1 MADITKLEVLEMH
14 KKSIE
19 LIENLNK
26 LVKNQESRIQLLHE
40 MLNLVKDKEDLNSDA
55 IKELCTI
62 CKDQY
67 DMIEELSN
75 KKKK

>member
-26 LVKNQESRIQLLHE
+26 LIKNQESRIHLLHE

-55 IKELCTI
+55 IKELCEI

-67 DMIEELSN
+67 DMIDKLE

>member
-26 LVKNQESRIQLLHE
+26 LIKNQESRIHLLHE
-40 MLNLVKDKEDLNSDA
+40 MLDLVKDKEDLNSDA
-55 IKELCTI
+55 IKELCEI

-67 DMIEELSN
+67 DMIDKLE

>member
-26 LVKNQESRIQLLHE
+26 LIKNQESRIQLLHE

-55 IKELCTI
+55 IKELCEI

-67 DMIEELSN
+67 DMIDKLE